1 MRETRA
7 RQHDGPDGVDDLDK
21 RIIEHLQEDGRR
33 PFTRIADE
41 LGVSEAAVRARTN
54 RLVERGILQIVGV
67 TDPLRVGFHQMA
79 MIGVRCEASKLMDV
93 AARLAEMPEVDYVVV
108 TAGAFDILVE
118 TVARTTRASWHSW
131 QTASGRSTASAR
143 PRRSSISGCS
153 SRRINGAPAEPLTGH
168 VWCGP
173 ATPSCPGHHP
183 TGRLPTTMTAAGSCT
198 SPPEEHRPVPVD
210 PVLALIAVA
219 VIANLA
225 IMAIVIV
232 PPLIGR
238 DGPFGMPE
246 PSDAIAGAVRQAAV
260 TGRPDT
266 DLLGDGVPQ
275 RTYDRVV
282 RIVAWIYLLCVFA
295 IVVITGLWPET
306 EASILVLLALA
317 AVFIV
322 IVHDLLPAGALGSAK
337 FVIEGSVG
345 ITFASLLVLL
355 TGQEAS
361 PFFFTFPLIVAG
373 AALVVTPTITVALA
387 LAATVA
393 YLAAVLL
400 PVDAAGLTLEAIATV
415 AINLAALYLLTYVAM
430 VIAREQRR
438 SREAAIRLSAVDALT
453 GLFNRS
459 FLFAAV
465 EREIA
470 RSGRSGRGF
479 CLLMMDLD
487 DLKPVNDR
495 YGHHTGDALLRS
507 VGGEIRDGVRR
518 IDTPAR
524 YGGDEFV
531 VLCPETDSTGAFVLA
546 EKSGSSRRPRD
557 RSA

>member
-1 MRETRA
+1 M
-7 RQHDGPDGVDDLDK
+7 
-21 RIIEHLQEDGRR
+21 
-33 PFTRIADE
+33 
-41 LGVSEAAVRARTN
+41 
-54 RLVERGILQIVGV
+54 
-67 TDPLRVGFHQMA
+67 
-79 MIGVRCEASKLMDV
+79 
-93 AARLAEMPEVDYVVV
+93 
-108 TAGAFDILVE
+108 
-118 TVARTTRASWHSW
+118 
-131 QTASGRSTASAR
+131 
-143 PRRSSISGCS
+143 
-153 SRRINGAPAEPLTGH
+153 
-168 VWCGP
+168 
-173 ATPSCPGHHP
+173 
-183 TGRLPTTMTAAGSCT
+183 
-198 SPPEEHRPVPVD
+198 PVD

-232 PPLIGR
+232 PPLVGR
-238 DGPFGMPE
+238 TGPFGMPE

-306 EASILVLLALA
+306 EAAILVLLALA

-393 YLAAVLL
+393 YLTAVLL
-400 PVDAAGLTLEAIATV
+400 PVDAGGLTLEAVATV

-531 VLCPETDSTGAFVLA
+531 VLCPETDPSGAFVLA
-546 EKSGSSRRPRD
+546 EKIRVEIADLAIEAPDTVLRPSVSVGVVAFPGDGASADGLFIAADRAMYRSKRSGKNRVTGADTGPGTPADLGPLGQPIPVEGEPASDPV
-557 RSA
+557 